1 MRRHGRLVAVARKV
15 VQRDEPTGEERRGRL
30 DRRQQVRLIAVT
42 AVAVLLLWFALGN
55 FHRVGIEFWV
65 FHRDAPLI
73 LVILISGL
81 LGALITAL
89 IMRRKP
95 KGTEKG

>member
-1 MRRHGRLVAVARKV
+1 VARKV
-15 VQRDEPTGEERRGRL
+15 EERDDRTGGDGGGGLR
-30 DRRQQVRLIAVT
+30 RRQQVRLIAVT
-42 AVAVLLLWFALGN
+42 VAGVLLVWFALGN

-95 KGTEKG
+95 KKTDKKTGTGRG

>member
-1 MRRHGRLVAVARKV
+1 VARKV
-15 VQRDEPTGEERRGRL
+15 VQRDDPTGGDRPGRL

-42 AVAVLLLWFALGN
+42 AALVLLVWFALGN

-89 IMRRKP
+89 VMRRKP
-95 KGTEKG
+95 KGTQEKG

>member
-1 MRRHGRLVAVARKV
+1 VAREV
-15 VQRDEPTGEERRGRL
+15 VQRDGSSGGDRGGRL
-30 DRRQQVRLIAVT
+30 DRRQQARLIALT
-42 AVAVLLLWFALGN
+42 VAGVLLVWFALGN
-55 FHRVGIEFWV
+55 FHRVDIEFWV

-95 KGTEKG
+95 KGTEKD